1 MDPSTELYQ
10 RYNQLPTAELEDIL
24 FDIEISAS
32 LTLGMNVSVDRMH
45 KTVLRKIL
53 QERGVDIS
61 KIS

>member
-1 MDPSTELYQ
+1 MDPSEELYQ

-45 KTVLRKIL
+45 KTVLWKIL